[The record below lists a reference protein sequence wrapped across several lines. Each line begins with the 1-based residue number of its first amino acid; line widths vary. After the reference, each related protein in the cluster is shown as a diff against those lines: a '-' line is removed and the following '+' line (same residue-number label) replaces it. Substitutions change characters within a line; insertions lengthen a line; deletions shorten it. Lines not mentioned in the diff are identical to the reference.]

1 MNNNDQ
7 DKHWLGHKDEGTS
20 PLVVLAMSAAKVTLY
35 SLSGLVVL
43 VLDVFVWQ
51 QQKIGL
57 PMANGDWGMV
67 CVLIILALL
76 CLFMARKISKLLEVS
91 R

>member
-1 MNNNDQ
+1 MSNDDQ
-7 DKHWLGHKDEGTS
+7 NKHWLGHKDEGTS

-35 SLSGLVVL
+35 LLGALVVI
-43 VLDVFVWQ
+43 VLGVFVWQ
-51 QQKIGL
+51 QQKTGL
-57 PMANGDWGMV
+57 PMTNGDWGMV
-67 CVLIILALL
+67 SVLLVLALL

>member
-1 MNNNDQ
+1 MSNDDQ
-7 DKHWLGHKDEGTS
+7 NKRWLGHKDEGTS
-20 PLVVLAMSAAKVTLY
+20 PLVVLAMTAAKVTLY
-35 SLSGLVVL
+35 LLSALVVL
-43 VLDVFVWQ
+43 VLGVFLWQ
-51 QQKIGL
+51 QHKSTM

-67 CVLIILALL
+67 SVLLVLALL

>member
-1 MNNNDQ
+1 MSNDDQ
-7 DKHWLGHKDEGTS
+7 NKHWLGHKDEGTS
-20 PLVVLAMSAAKVTLY
+20 PLVVLAMIAAKVTLY
-35 SLSGLVVL
+35 LLGALVML
-43 VLDVFVWQ
+43 VMGVFLWQ
-51 QQKIGL
+51 QQKTGL

-67 CVLIILALL
+67 SVLLVLALL

>member
-1 MNNNDQ
+1 MSNDDQ
-7 DKHWLGHKDEGTS
+7 NKHWLDHKDEGAS

-43 VLDVFVWQ
+43 VLGVFVWQ
-51 QQKIGL
+51 QQKTGL

-67 CVLIILALL
+67 SVLLILALL
-76 CLFMARKISKLLEVS
+76 CLFMARKISKLLEVN

>member
-20 PLVVLAMSAAKVTLY
+20 PLVVMAMSAAKVMLY
-35 SLSGLVVL
+35 LLGALVMVVL
-43 VLDVFVWQ
+43 GVFVWQ
-51 QQKIGL
+51 QQKTGL

-67 CVLIILALL
+67 SVLLILALL

>member
-1 MNNNDQ
+1 MSNDDQ
-7 DKHWLGHKDEGTS
+7 NKHWLGHKDEGTS
-20 PLVVLAMSAAKVTLY
+20 PLVVMAMSAAKVTLY
-35 SLSGLVVL
+35 LLGALVMVVL
-43 VLDVFVWQ
+43 GVFVRQ
-51 QQKIGL
+51 QHKTGL

-67 CVLIILALL
+67 SVLIILALL

>member
-1 MNNNDQ
+1 MSNDDQ
-7 DKHWLGHKDEGTS
+7 NKHWLGHKDEGTS
-20 PLVVLAMSAAKVTLY
+20 PLVVLVMSAAKVTLY

-43 VLDVFVWQ
+43 VLGVFVWQ
-51 QQKIGL
+51 QQKTGL

-76 CLFMARKISKLLEVS
+76 CLLMARKISKLLEVS